1 MPVNLDF
8 PTGKNF
14 FGDLNFQ
21 IIEANQFLEAF
32 ASNLRLNAPARV
44 AKGKSCIWLFCV
56 QMCTRGAVGRHFNNK
71 ELENLLL
78 CHSTNT

>member
-32 ASNLRLNAPARV
+32 ARNLRLNAPAPV
-44 AKGKSCIWLFCV
+44 AKGKSCI
-56 QMCTRGAVGRHFNNK
+56 
-71 ELENLLL
+71 
-78 CHSTNT
+78 

>member
-1 MPVNLDF
+1 MFVEIKSGSKTPFGCRNRLMPVDLDF
-8 PTGKNF
+8 STGKNF

-44 AKGKSCIWLFCV
+44 AKGK
-56 QMCTRGAVGRHFNNK
+56 
-71 ELENLLL
+71 
-78 CHSTNT
+78 